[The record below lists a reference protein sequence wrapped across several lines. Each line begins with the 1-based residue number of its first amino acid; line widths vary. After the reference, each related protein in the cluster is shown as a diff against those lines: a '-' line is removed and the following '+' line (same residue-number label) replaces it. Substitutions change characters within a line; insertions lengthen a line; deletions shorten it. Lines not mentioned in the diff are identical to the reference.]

1 MHNSLKRVNIS
12 RRKIASIP
20 RQASEAQAYLTMYQN
35 FVKKEHLEK
44 ELKNLERRYN
54 EIKEHIA
61 LLNEE
66 IKKYQISPKSELS
79 NELDELS
86 NEPSELSNEPKI
98 NKLTNKIPAPSKSKF
113 TTITL
118 GY

>member
-1 MHNSLKRVNIS
+1 MHNSVKRVNIS
-12 RRKIASIP
+12 RRKISSIP

-66 IKKYQISPKSELS
+66 IKKHQISPKSELS
-79 NELDELS
+79 NELDELAS
-86 NEPSELSNEPKI
+86 NRTRLYYVPRFTSSLEKI
-98 NKLTNKIPAPSKSKF
+98 RPNASI
-113 TTITL
+113 
-118 GY
+118 